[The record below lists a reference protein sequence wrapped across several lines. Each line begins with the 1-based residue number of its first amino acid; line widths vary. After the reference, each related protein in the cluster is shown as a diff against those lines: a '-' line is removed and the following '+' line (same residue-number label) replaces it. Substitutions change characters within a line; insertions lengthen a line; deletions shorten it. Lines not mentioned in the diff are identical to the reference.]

1 MKEATREL
9 MSNQGINPNIIF
21 NRSHFDKK
29 EKKREEM
36 KKARRNIDIQ
46 QAINLI

>member
-1 MKEATREL
+1 MKEARREL

-29 EKKREEM
+29 EKEKG
-36 KKARRNIDIQ
+36 KK
-46 QAINLI
+46 